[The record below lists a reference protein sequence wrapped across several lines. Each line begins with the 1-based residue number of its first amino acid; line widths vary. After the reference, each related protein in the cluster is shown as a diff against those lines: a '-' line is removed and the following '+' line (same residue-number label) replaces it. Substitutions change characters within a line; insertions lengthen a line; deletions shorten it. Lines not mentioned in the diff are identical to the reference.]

1 MTRIFQ
7 KSFIDTVYSIPKS
20 SKRQDVN
27 SIFKVLVKDYAP
39 NIDIHSVE
47 KEIKNMVENGLLR
60 TGKRNKS

>member
-20 SKRQDVN
+20 SKRPDVN